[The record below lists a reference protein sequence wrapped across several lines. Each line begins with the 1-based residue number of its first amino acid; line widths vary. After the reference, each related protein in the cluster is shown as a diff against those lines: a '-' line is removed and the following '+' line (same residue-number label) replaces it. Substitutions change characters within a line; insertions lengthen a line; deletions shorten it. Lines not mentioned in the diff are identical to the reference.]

1 VKARVRLAPQA
12 PAPRV
17 RARPAQLPH
26 KALMVSRFG
35 QKAAHV
41 PVFTGTAV
49 SEALR
54 LRQSDAAALDGI
66 IFLPDRDVPSDLVA
80 HELVHALQ
88 QGPADLAGMNVETL
102 VSRLAQA
109 PALPAASAAETEAR
123 QGADLGPGEAPSQ
136 SLPAGIVALRRTGD
150 VGAHDTMAAPPE
162 PARSAAAEPP
172 APAAERNT
180 NDPAAAP
187 AGGEAATEI
196 APTFTL
202 PEAPETALDPEVA
215 AQREAEA
222 QAAEQALAAADSPS
236 AAMDAYA
243 MMAPSVKARN
253 MASLGTRI
261 DEANSRS
268 TDQLAAATPPVE
280 VNVAGTEGDMPMPAP
295 IALPGSVSA
304 ATQATAAPP
313 PVDVPAGPEQP
324 AIVADPS
331 FGGLIERRF
340 ASGAQPEQIDESI
353 DGVSTSNPGVETRV
367 TDRAEVP
374 LEGANDPALMDSDAA
389 ARRGEAAA
397 ARGEAAQAVVSGP
410 GPEQVVPRAIEHT
423 VPTAELATRPLT
435 PLAAAPETEQLQQLA
450 LPDEVVAGFDSATGA
465 QMQASAAATRD
476 QMTAAETQRDTDHQ
490 AAVSQAETE
499 RATAETQADADQRR
513 EIGARREAI
522 QTERQRTVDAQ
533 ATAVTDVNSEAEAA
547 RLENRDLADKQV
559 ASDTKAINDT
569 YDQAERDSAEEVAK
583 GERKAEAE
591 RERKRKEA
599 EDQSWWER
607 AVGFIKDAFNALV
620 SLVNAIFDAV
630 RSLVTGIIDL
640 ARQAVV
646 GLIELASKA
655 LQALVSA
662 FGTLLKGLI
671 DNLLGAI
678 FPELAAALTAFI
690 DEAVSAVNSAIAAV
704 ATVLVD
710 AVNAIAAKLTAACN
724 AVLDAFQGAINS
736 ALALAQALLTGDWA
750 GFLKQI
756 LESVLRLL
764 GIDPQAFYAL
774 IAQASD
780 AIEII
785 VNDPLHFVSNLV
797 DAFVGGV
804 QLFADHFLAH
814 LQRGVIGWLTGA
826 LGNIQLPTEWSIMAV
841 LDLARQILGLT
852 WDFLRE
858 RAAKVIGPENV
869 ARLEMAASWIATLV
883 TEGWAGLW
891 QRMQDQLQSLKDS
904 VLDAIKS
911 FILERVVMASITWLA
926 SLFNPVGAI
935 VKLVMTIWNL
945 YQFVRNQMQRLM
957 GIAQAV
963 VGMISDIAHD
973 VLDPAKQK
981 VEQVLGDL
989 VPVVI
994 DLLMSLLGVTGV
1006 ATRVRE
1012 IITDVRQSIANAA
1025 DKLIER
1031 AVGALGLKGGDAAG
1045 GPETPGVAAAGGA
1058 GAAAPI
1064 GHPVPIDVAEGED
1077 HTLRIDRTGAGGAT
1091 VMLCTAPRPLGD
1103 WLTTFSGLL
1112 ASEKDA
1118 TKRKTAEDNI
1128 KIVKSKLA
1136 LLDPVVDRWA
1146 SSVVP
1151 AAGAPAASAP
1161 ALTDAEK
1168 AKATRLEEELAVP
1181 LKLIFDNLGSTT
1193 ADFIKQYQTQLN
1205 ATHPDARNALT
1216 LELRRNAAIYVQK
1229 STWDEICG
1237 ALKTGYELLRQPLLG
1252 SSAAFPTAVRT
1263 HAKAQVIAVQ
1273 AGLTDATDPG
1283 GAKRGIYADDVL
1295 RELASGVVSGG
1306 AGGFGALWNSMA
1318 LLILGPSGG
1327 TFAAYNA
1334 QFATAIQDALSEI
1347 VKRAGARD
1355 PVLVAAL
1362 GGGIIPFLTAMATTG
1377 SSGGIDDARLKTL
1390 WTVQANV
1397 DLMKDRFRAA
1407 MPDSHE
1413 WIPSNFIPEVVAR
1426 AGVARAVNEES
1437 GKAAALWIEIQHE
1450 WRTPTKNLIFKP
1462 EGDRRREF
1470 DDMVDQPDG
1479 TRISQHFVVLQ
1490 GHAGAVYA
1498 MAEEGSLAK
1507 RSVPQTKGQ
1516 PTWHDALRSR
1526 FVSGT
1531 AIANSRDAVRS
1542 IISSVD
1548 TFVTDTILT
1557 SDPGASNKTMHTYQ
1571 NASGVDETVDDVV
1584 ARAVNA
1590 AASLKKDFDK
1600 ARGIVK

>member
-1 VKARVRLAPQA
+1 
-12 PAPRV
+12 
-17 RARPAQLPH
+17 
-26 KALMVSRFG
+26 MVSRFG

-150 VGAHDTMAAPPE
+150 VGAHDTMVAPPE

-187 AGGEAATEI
+187 AGGEAAAEI

-490 AAVSQAETE
+490 AAVSQAEAE

-1025 DKLIER
+1025 DRLIAR
-1031 AVGALGLKGGDAAG
+1031 ALGALGPGRGG
-1045 GPETPGVAAAGGA
+1045 AAAGPGA
-1058 GAAAPI
+1058 PGGAAAPAAGQI
-1064 GHPVPIDVAEGED
+1064 GHPVRIDVAQGED
-1077 HTLRIDRTGAGGAT
+1077 HTLSIDRAGAGGAT
-1091 VMLCTAPRPLGD
+1091 VMLRTEPRPLAD
-1103 WLTTFSGLL
+1103 WLTTLAGMADREREAAKQTSARNDIATARTLL
-1112 ASEKDA
+1112 A
-1118 TKRKTAEDNI
+1118 R
-1128 KIVKSKLA
+1128 
-1136 LLDPVVDRWA
+1136 LDPIADQ
-1146 SSVVP
+1146 
-1151 AAGAPAASAP
+1151 AAAATAAPAASTAAADVARTEDELGPVLTRLFNALQGATSAFADQYRADIERTHLQAQAMIRQELRDHAGEWASLGAWAAVVP
-1161 ALTDAEK
+1161 AMTRVSQLFIDPLDSARTFGDLARQALSAAIPAAHRPLEARILTLVRQKVRDGATDAEY
-1168 AKATRLEEELAVP
+1168 AALRTQLQQAILTNA
-1181 LKLIFDNLGSTT
+1181 LGSANAAMVAAATKAAT
-1193 ADFIKQYQTQLN
+1193 ELSASTDVDPALRAAVGSDLN
-1205 ATHPDARNALT
+1205 AFLIAMAKGQTVGGITPAGFDAL
-1216 LELRRNAAIYVQK
+1216 
-1229 STWDEICG
+1229 WG
-1237 ALKTGYELLRQPLLG
+1237 A
-1252 SSAAFPTAVRT
+1252 
-1263 HAKAQVIAVQ
+1263 
-1273 AGLTDATDPG
+1273 PG
-1283 GAKRGIYADDVL
+1283 GANKDFI
-1295 RELASGVVSGG
+1295 AS
-1306 AGGFGALWNSMA
+1306 
-1318 LLILGPSGG
+1318 
-1327 TFAAYNA
+1327 
-1334 QFATAIQDALSEI
+1334 
-1347 VKRAGARD
+1347 
-1355 PVLVAAL
+1355 
-1362 GGGIIPFLTAMATTG
+1362 
-1377 SSGGIDDARLKTL
+1377 
-1390 WTVQANV
+1390 
-1397 DLMKDRFRAA
+1397 RFRSPAGL
-1407 MPDSHE
+1407 HE
-1413 WIPSNFIPEVVAR
+1413 WIPTNYIPNVLAAARVAPH
-1426 AGVARAVNEES
+1426 EE
-1437 GKAAALWIEIQHE
+1437 GLEYAALWVNVHNV
-1450 WRTPTKNLIFKP
+1450 WRTDTEVLIFKP
-1462 EGDRRREF
+1462 DRWKREITITTPAAAPGAAPT
-1470 DDMVDQPDG
+1470 VQRA
-1479 TRISQHFVVLQ
+1479 TVLQ
-1490 GHAGAVYA
+1490 GHVGAVYA
-1498 MAEEGSLAK
+1498 KADDAGVCAA
-1507 RSVPQTKGQ
+1507 PQQQTIGQ
-1516 PTWHDALRSR
+1516 GPWHDALRNIFDANTAVPSESKAALGR
-1526 FVSGT
+1526 VIDQIQTYATQTLWTGSPLPGLNAAVFDEYYDSGRAT
-1531 AIANSRDAVRS
+1531 RVGVAGVTNAAVRS
-1542 IISSVD
+1542 IAALNQD
-1548 TFVTDTILT
+1548 F
-1557 SDPGASNKTMHTYQ
+1557 
-1571 NASGVDETVDDVV
+1571 
-1584 ARAVNA
+1584 A
-1590 AASLKKDFDK
+1590 AA
-1600 ARGIVK
+1600 RGVIQ